1 MATEMIVLA
10 VCVTIV
16 LACVMFL
23 VSYVKRTNSAVRNTQ
38 SIVTDKE
45 LIEFVNKQP
54 DKLVNAKMLTE
65 EFGLHKFEAKSRMN
79 HLLTHGICR
88 PLVTKSGMSRY
99 YTLVMPIENTYD
111 LKLTDDEF
119 MTVEDL
125 ILIFKHNDYQ
135 VTLQE
140 LCLCTGLPVKVLL
153 EEMKYF
159 EKEKVVRCL
168 YKTVNAGFSH
178 QKVYT
183 LREPYRSKPE
193 AFMELKD
200 VNFELKDIYE
210 KVKRS

>member
-23 VSYVKRTNSAVRNTQ
+23 ISYVKRTNTAVRDTQ
-38 SIVTDKE
+38 SIVSDKE
-45 LIEFVNKQP
+45 LIEFVNSQP

-65 EFGLHKFEAKSRMN
+65 TFGLHKFEAKSRMN
-79 HLLTHGICR
+79 HLMTHGICR

-99 YTLVMPIENTYD
+99 YTLVKPIENSYD
-111 LKLTDDEF
+111 LKLTDDAF

-125 ILIFKHNDYQ
+125 IMIFKHNDYQ

-153 EEMKYF
+153 EDSSPVEYDQPLF
-159 EKEKVVRCL
+159 LVDP
-168 YKTVNAGFSH
+168 NG
-178 QKVYT
+178 
-183 LREPYRSKPE
+183 
-193 AFMELKD
+193 
-200 VNFELKDIYE
+200 
-210 KVKRS
+210 